1 MNTEP
6 SRLVSLSLIDVGE
19 RLRVVDDDYALMIA
33 GSMEQIGQLTPIE
46 IRPMDG
52 GRFALVAGAH
62 RLEAARTLGWE
73 TIAAVVKDATD
84 LEAELR
90 QIDENL
96 VRREL
101 SALDRATFLARRQ
114 QIHLTLHPDTTHGK
128 TGAMVRWHA
137 TATLSFASEAA
148 EKVGVSERDIRRS
161 IARFTKIAPDV
172 REKIVGTWIA
182 DNGATL
188 DALVKLGPSD
198 QRKAVTVMLRADN
211 PVRSV
216 AKALAEVNGQQ
227 APIPDV
233 DAQQLDKLMDAWRR
247 SGIKA
252 RRDFLD
258 WLDGEGELQAWRT
271 ARAAYRAAQIAGAQ
285 DEAADYAA
293 KRGAA

>member
-19 RLRVVDDDYALMIA
+19 RLRSVDEDWVAFLA
-33 GSMEQIGQLTPIE
+33 ESMAERGLIQPIE
-46 IRPMDG
+46 VRDGGG
-52 GRFALVAGAH
+52 GRFTLTAGAH
-62 RLEAARTLGWE
+62 RLAAARLNQWE
-73 TIAAVVKDATD
+73 AIEVKVVDATD
-84 LEAELR
+84 LEAEIR
-90 QIDENL
+90 EIDENL
-96 VRREL
+96 FRRDL
-101 SALDRATFLARRQ
+101 NALDRATHLARRQ
-114 QIHLTLHPDTTHGK
+114 EIYLELYPDTTQGK
-128 TGAMVRWHA
+128 TGANIRWMRE
-137 TATLSFASEAA
+137 TSLSFASDVAD
-148 EKVGVSERDIRRS
+148 KLGVSARDIRRS
-161 IARFTKIAPDV
+161 MARHTKIVPDV

-182 DNGATL
+182 DHGVTL

-247 SGIKA
+247 SGVKA

-271 ARAAYRAAQIAGAQ
+271 ARAAYRQAKE
-285 DEAADYAA
+285 EAA
-293 KRGAA
+293 